1 MSELSI
7 FVDESGDL
15 GGISDYY
22 LVTLVFHDQ
31 NDTILDRIDRYER
44 ALSRSSLPNTPF
56 HAGPLLNGN
65 GDYRDLPKEQRR
77 HMLSA
82 FRAFIQHLPI
92 RYFCLQ
98 YRMSEFTGNQ
108 NSLAER
114 MRRDLTV
121 ELFDHLEFFQRYDT
135 VKIYYDN
142 GQPIVTEVI
151 HSALE
156 YVLARDVIVYRE
168 ATPRAYRLFQVADY
182 ICTIELTAIKFD
194 SKEETK
200 TDRLFFGTRRT
211 FKKGFLSYLRNKRMN

>member
-1 MSELSI
+1 MSELSV

-15 GGISDYY
+15 GGVSNYY

-31 NDTILDRIDRYER
+31 NDAIVERIDRYER
-44 ALSRSSLPNTPF
+44 ALSQSSLPNTPF

-65 GDYRDLPKEQRR
+65 GDYKDLPKEQRR
-77 HMLSA
+77 HMLS
-82 FRAFIQHLPI
+82 
-92 RYFCLQ
+92 
-98 YRMSEFTGNQ
+98 EFAGNQ
-108 NSLAER
+108 NGLAER

-121 ELFDHLEFFQRYDT
+121 ELFDHLEFFQRYDA

-200 TDRLFFGTRRT
+200 TDRLFLEPEGRSKRDFSHISGT
-211 FKKGFLSYLRNKRMN
+211 KE

>member
-1 MSELSI
+1 
-7 FVDESGDL
+7 
-15 GGISDYY
+15 
-22 LVTLVFHDQ
+22 
-31 NDTILDRIDRYER
+31 
-44 ALSRSSLPNTPF
+44 
-56 HAGPLLNGN
+56 
-65 GDYRDLPKEQRR
+65 
-77 HMLSA
+77 
-82 FRAFIQHLPI
+82 
-92 RYFCLQ
+92 
-98 YRMSEFTGNQ
+98 MSEFADNQ
-108 NSLAER
+108 NGLAER

-135 VKIYYDN
+135 VEIYYDN

-211 FKKGFLSYLRNKRMN
+211 FKKGFLLYLRKKRMN

>member
-1 MSELSI
+1 MSELSV

-15 GGISDYY
+15 GGVSNYY

-31 NDTILDRIDRYER
+31 NDAIVERIDRYER
-44 ALSRSSLPNTPF
+44 ALSQFSLPNTPF

-65 GDYRDLPKEQRR
+65 GDYKDLPKEQRR
-77 HMLSA
+77 HLLSA

-92 RYFCLQ
+92 RYLCLQ
-98 YRMSEFTGNQ
+98 YRMSEFAGNQ
-108 NSLAER
+108 NGLAER

-135 VKIYYDN
+135 VKIYYD
-142 GQPIVTEVI
+142 
-151 HSALE
+151 
-156 YVLARDVIVYRE
+156 IVYRE

-194 SKEETK
+194 SKEDTK

-211 FKKGFLSYLRNKRMN
+211 FKKGFLLYLRKKRMN

>member
-1 MSELSI
+1 
-7 FVDESGDL
+7 
-15 GGISDYY
+15 
-22 LVTLVFHDQ
+22 
-31 NDTILDRIDRYER
+31 
-44 ALSRSSLPNTPF
+44 
-56 HAGPLLNGN
+56 
-65 GDYRDLPKEQRR
+65 
-77 HMLSA
+77 MLSA

-92 RYFCLQ
+92 RYLCLQ
-98 YRMSEFTGNQ
+98 YRMSEFAGNQ
-108 NSLAER
+108 NGLAER

-194 SKEETK
+194 SKEDT
-200 TDRLFFGTRRT
+200 RLIGYFLEPEGRSKRDFSYISGR
-211 FKKGFLSYLRNKRMN
+211 KG